1 MNNTLYIYKYD
12 NSMKFRHKIR
22 TEINNDFAKKKHN
35 NFKGSK
41 DKLHFIYYGTH
52 IYDTKE
58 KIKNK
63 TIIHIL
69 S

>member
-1 MNNTLYIYKYD
+1 
-12 NSMKFRHKIR
+12 MKFRHKIR
-22 TEINNDFAKKKHN
+22 IENNNDFAKKKHN